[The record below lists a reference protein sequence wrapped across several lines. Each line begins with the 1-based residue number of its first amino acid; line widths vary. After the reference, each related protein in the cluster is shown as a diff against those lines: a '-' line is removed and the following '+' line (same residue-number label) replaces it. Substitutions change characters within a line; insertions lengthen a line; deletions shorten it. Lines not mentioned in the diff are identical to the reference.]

1 MYHDLSDLSSLVL
14 IHIIPKEHS
23 LVLADTKEQ
32 VNTHTFFTPSYC
44 NPIKVDML
52 ESVLSPQVRL
62 TAANTLK
69 IDILFHRFIF
79 PFRFPKEWVLFPS
92 G

>member
-1 MYHDLSDLSSLVL
+1 MYLVL

-23 LVLADTKEQ
+23 LVLADIKEQ
-32 VNTHTFFTPSYC
+32 VNIHTFFTPSYC

-52 ESVLSPQVRL
+52 ETVLSPQVRL

-69 IDILFHRFIF
+69 IAIDDVDF
-79 PFRFPKEWVLFPS
+79 VLEDFLQVS
-92 G
+92 TSDVIKT

>member
-1 MYHDLSDLSSLVL
+1 MYHDLGDLSSLVL
-14 IHIIPKEHS
+14 IHITAKEHS

-32 VNTHTFFTPSYC
+32 VHIHTFFTPSYC
-44 NPIKVDML
+44 NPIKVDMFG
-52 ESVLSPQVRL
+52 SVLSSQVRL

-79 PFRFPKEWVLFPS
+79 PFLVSTLYK
-92 G
+92 